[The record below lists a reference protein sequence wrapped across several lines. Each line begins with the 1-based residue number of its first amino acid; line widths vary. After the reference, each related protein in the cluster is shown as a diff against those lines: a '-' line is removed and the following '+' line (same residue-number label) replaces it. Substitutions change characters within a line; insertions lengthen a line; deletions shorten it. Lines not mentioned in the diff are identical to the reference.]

1 MKKSSQILFGN
12 NNQKSIIEAEKRLAL
27 LTKMQRLLNG
37 EGYEFPDQA
46 LPRPNKQVE
55 HPSRRRWQTR

>member
-1 MKKSSQILFGN
+1 MKKSPQILFGS
-12 NNQKSIIEAEKRLAL
+12 NNQQSIIEAEKRLAL

-37 EGYEFPDQA
+37 EGDELADQA
-46 LPRPNKQVE
+46 LPRLNKQVE

>member
-1 MKKSSQILFGN
+1 MKKSSQILFEN

-37 EGYEFPDQA
+37 EGYEFPDQG
-46 LPRPNKQVE
+46 LPRPGKQIE
-55 HPSRRRWQTR
+55 QPSRRRWQTR